1 MKNNPDKAIHL
12 ASPRMS
18 HEGYELDYI
27 KQAFVSN
34 WIAPL
39 GPNVEGFEKEFS
51 QQLGV
56 FDAAALSSGTAAIH
70 LALKL
75 VGVGEGIKPSE
86 ADARDPRQDLV
97 LCSSLTFSASVNPI
111 IYQGATP
118 ILIDSSPENWNM
130 DVQALEIALDKYRG
144 RVKAVLAVH
153 LYGLL
158 ADIDQ
163 IQYLCDQHD
172 VPLIED
178 AAESL
183 GSSYLSYYYRKPG
196 ESSRS
201 WQSQPILRQ
210 AGTAGDIGCFSFN
223 GNKIITTSGG
233 GMLTGNQEESAHAY
247 CDKVRFWATQSREPA
262 PWYQHEEIGYNYR
275 MSNVCA
281 GIGRGQLKVL
291 DRHLQDK
298 KTIFH
303 YYKEVLEETGKVR
316 MMPVPDGVYPNY
328 WLSCCI
334 FSDSIDPMV
343 IYELLQE
350 RNIASR
356 PIWKPMNLQ
365 PYFQHCEFVST
376 QPVGSVGQALFETG
390 LCLPSDIN
398 MDQADLSKVTDL
410 IIHAIKQA

>member
-1 MKNNPDKAIHL
+1 
-12 ASPRMS
+12 
-18 HEGYELDYI
+18 
-27 KQAFVSN
+27 
-34 WIAPL
+34 
-39 GPNVEGFEKEFS
+39 
-51 QQLGV
+51 
-56 FDAAALSSGTAAIH
+56 
-70 LALKL
+70 
-75 VGVGEGIKPSE
+75 
-86 ADARDPRQDLV
+86 
-97 LCSSLTFSASVNPI
+97 
-111 IYQGATP
+111 
-118 ILIDSSPENWNM
+118 
-130 DVQALEIALDKYRG
+130 
-144 RVKAVLAVH
+144 
-153 LYGLL
+153 
-158 ADIDQ
+158 
-163 IQYLCDQHD
+163 
-172 VPLIED
+172 
-178 AAESL
+178 
-183 GSSYLSYYYRKPG
+183 
-196 ESSRS
+196 
-201 WQSQPILRQ
+201 
-210 AGTAGDIGCFSFN
+210 
-223 GNKIITTSGG
+223 
-233 GMLTGNQEESAHAY
+233 
-247 CDKVRFWATQSREPA
+247 
-262 PWYQHEEIGYNYR
+262 